1 MWIEKCPHCQE
12 SVIIQTEGMKFTI
25 FFGVFT
31 AGNFIDVS
39 ILLHDISLQMLIK
52 ICIYHILQL
61 QIVNQVCLS
70 DFRKQF
76 NLVIM

>member
-31 AGNFIDVS
+31 AGK
-39 ILLHDISLQMLIK
+39 ISLM
-52 ICIYHILQL
+52 C
-61 QIVNQVCLS
+61 
-70 DFRKQF
+70 QF
-76 NLVIM
+76 CFMTFLCRC